1 LAAVDDGG
9 GSAVS
14 WIKLCEL
21 VAELSKVEEEK
32 EEEASSENEE
42 DCDLEGGNKESVNCS
57 GLASLVVVTWAGAR
71 VELSSQSG

>member
-1 LAAVDDGG
+1 LAAVDDEG

-21 VAELSKVEEEK
+21 VAELSKVEEK